1 MANVYDSALT
11 VATISQQ
18 AQTVLAN
25 RLAPLRLFTTD
36 FSNEVRYP
44 KSTIQV
50 PVVSATAATS
60 VNPTNFEPGS
70 SVTIG
75 KATVTLDHVV
85 QFFAIDQADLA
96 SGKRLENLVK
106 INLDA
111 LALKLWSLAI
121 TPITTVNFGAAVVTA
136 TTITPGSGHLAT
148 LWSSVSKS
156 QQKGLVTTST
166 IYSALIPT
174 LTTSISLD
182 QGAYGFENGVFYAN
196 SFSGG
201 VTGLRGFACTKEAIA
216 VASAMPMIAPEVRER
231 YAVSESVTLDE
242 LGLVVNYNIWPST
255 GNRALNASIEVM
267 FGAAAAVTSDSMALI
282 I

>member
-1 MANVYDSALT
+1 
-11 VATISQQ
+11 
-18 AQTVLAN
+18 LAN

-96 SGKRLENLVK
+96 SGKRLENLVR

-136 TTITPGSGHLAT
+136 TTITPGSGHLAS

-196 SFSGG
+196 SFTGAVS
-201 VTGLRGFACTKEAIA
+201 GLRGFACSKEAIA
-216 VASAMPMIAPEVRER
+216 VASAMPMIDP
-231 YAVSESVTLDE
+231 AVSSRYQVSDSVTLDS
-242 LGLVVNYNIWPST
+242 LGMTVAYNIWGST
-255 GNRALNASIEVM
+255 TNRQVNASIEVM
-267 FGAAAAVTSDSMALI
+267 FGAGAAVTTDTMALI